1 MDVDDDTI
9 EQRISSLKLDLNDLG
24 KKILQH
30 INVIHS
36 SIDNSNIDLKN
47 DPRNCIRSL
56 RYDIDDILEIASNRT
71 EHLEEYSNDLKK
83 CNILVNLLESVN
95 ITSDTISKLEDAIDT
110 TDLNLISKLP
120 LNTDIDPIYSEYC
133 NGFSA
138 TTLRKEA
145 SIQRSRCI
153 IKLKRLLNCF
163 INLEH
168 CSDGTLYVTSVLKHG
183 GYTIAGEEN
192 EENAYRSGTNEQQ
205 HINLIDCWEACLE
218 LGIAEEAVT
227 HICCQIWSQLI
238 KPLWRVTRGSGTGSV
253 SSTANN
259 STINPQ
265 VTKSIDSFDQSQ
277 SCLTIPCI
285 HTLSNNN
292 LPTSQSQSY
301 VMNSNSNHNNTTN
314 KNGSN
319 YSDQLGVCGVPF
331 PYLLDNIYAIL
342 HYISC
347 EILCSNEKVCV

>member
-47 DPRNCIRSL
+47 DPRNCIRRL

-110 TDLNLISKLP
+110 TDLKLICNLINDIEYLISKLP

-138 TTLRKEA
+138 MTLRKEA
-145 SIQRSRCI
+145 SIQNI
-153 IKLKRLLNCF
+153 F
-163 INLEH
+163 
-168 CSDGTLYVTSVLKHG
+168 
-183 GYTIAGEEN
+183 
-192 EENAYRSGTNEQQ
+192 
-205 HINLIDCWEACLE
+205 
-218 LGIAEEAVT
+218 
-227 HICCQIWSQLI
+227 
-238 KPLWRVTRGSGTGSV
+238 
-253 SSTANN
+253 
-259 STINPQ
+259 
-265 VTKSIDSFDQSQ
+265 SF
-277 SCLTIPCI
+277 
-285 HTLSNNN
+285 
-292 LPTSQSQSY
+292 
-301 VMNSNSNHNNTTN
+301 
-314 KNGSN
+314 KK
-319 YSDQLGVCGVPF
+319 
-331 PYLLDNIYAIL
+331 
-342 HYISC
+342 
-347 EILCSNEKVCV
+347 E